1 MASDTLAFDGVEYPD
16 GTACEPAVLG
26 LMQGAPP
33 PIAQRVRFEDDRF
46 LQFPQNRW
54 ALSHLRELVPTAAV
68 WRGCGSAGD
77 MGQTTVDG
85 EATIDALRFEGLDGR
100 RHTWLESLAHTYTDG
115 ILILHGGIR
124 VYERYLGALEPQR
137 PHACFSVTKS
147 YVATLAATLIHEGV
161 LDENR
166 TVAYYLPETAG
177 TAFAAA
183 SLRDV
188 LDMQVGIAGS
198 EAYADPGAMIWDYF
212 RAGGFRAR
220 SPEYVGPGNYY
231 DYLLTLRQEGEHGHV
246 FSYKTVNTEV
256 LCWVMK
262 RATGIALADMLSD
275 RIWSRLGC
283 EEDAYLAVDSIG
295 VAMGGAGLSA
305 SLRDLARF
313 GEMMR
318 CEGAAQGRQ
327 VIPSAVVA
335 DIVRGSDRSKF
346 AGAGYALLGGY
357 SYRSMWWV
365 SHDALGVYEGRGIH
379 GQRLYIVPA
388 AQLVIARFASHPI
401 ASSAANDPIT
411 LPAFRAVTQLLMGS
425 RAS

>member
-1 MASDTLAFDGVEYPD
+1 MASGTLEFEGVEYPD
-16 GTACEPAVLG
+16 GPACEPGVLG

-33 PIAQRVRFEDDRF
+33 PVAQRVRFEDDRF

-68 WRGCGSAGD
+68 WRGRGGAGD
-77 MGQTTVDG
+77 LGQTTAAS
-85 EATIDALRFEGLDGR
+85 EATIDSLTFEDLDGR
-100 RHTWLESLAHTYTDG
+100 RHTWLESLARTYTDG
-115 ILILHGGIR
+115 ILILHRGRR
-124 VYERYLGALEPQR
+124 VYERYCGALAPQL

-147 YVATLAATLIHEGV
+147 YVATLAATLIHEGL

-166 TVAYYLPETAG
+166 AVAYYLPETAG

-183 SLRDV
+183 SLRQV

-198 EAYADPGAMIWDYF
+198 EVYADPGAIIWDYF

-220 SPEYVGPGNYY
+220 PPNYAGPGNYY

-262 RATGIALADMLSD
+262 RATGIGLADMLSE
-275 RIWSRLGC
+275 RIWSQLGC

-305 SLRDLARF
+305 SLRDLVRF

-318 CEGAAQGRQ
+318 CEGATQGRQ
-327 VIPSAVVA
+327 IIPSAVVA
-335 DIVRGSDRSKF
+335 DIVRGSDRGKF
-346 AGAGYALLGGY
+346 AGAGYTLLTGY
-357 SYRSMWWV
+357 SYRTMWWI

-388 AQLVIARFASHPI
+388 AHVVIARFASHPI

-411 LPAFRAVTQLLMGS
+411 LPAFRAVTRLLMGS
-425 RAS
+425 AS